1 MRRNKDFVA
10 QVLKYQHGVDG
21 GLDLKVLSRASVEE
35 DHLSLRT
42 GVGKRSVLLEPAFEG
57 ATIGARHGG
66 IAVNAN
72 DLFHSNANRLNIQR
86 PVGDGSEGRHDAT
99 DQACASN
106 ELVAKRDSLLLLHVG
121 SRMVDHFGDL
131 HALRTHQ
138 RACSTRGAVVDR
150 VINELA
156 FLTVAFCLWTG
167 VLRASEKIGH
177 AHDGAL
183 RFTDR
188 ALHAGVEGSTKTKV
202 ITFEPQNIGFFDAGY
217 NFQTH

>member
-1 MRRNKDFVA
+1 M
-10 QVLKYQHGVDG
+10 
-21 GLDLKVLSRASVEE
+21 
-35 DHLSLRT
+35 
-42 GVGKRSVLLEPAFEG
+42 LLEPAFEG

-86 PVGDGSEGRHDAT
+86 PVGDGREGCHDAAN
-99 DQACASN
+99 QARASN
-106 ELVAKRDSLLLLHVG
+106 ELIAKRDSLLLLHVG
-121 SRMVDHFGDL
+121 SRVVDHFGDL

-138 RACSTRGAVVDR
+138 RACTARGAVVDR
-150 VINELA
+150 VINELT
-156 FLTVAFCLWTG
+156 FLAVAFCLRTG
-167 VLRASEKIGH
+167 VLRTSEKIGH

-188 ALHAGVEGSTKTKV
+188 ALHAGVEGSTKTEV
-202 ITFEPQNIGFFDAGY
+202 ITFKPQNIGFFDAGY